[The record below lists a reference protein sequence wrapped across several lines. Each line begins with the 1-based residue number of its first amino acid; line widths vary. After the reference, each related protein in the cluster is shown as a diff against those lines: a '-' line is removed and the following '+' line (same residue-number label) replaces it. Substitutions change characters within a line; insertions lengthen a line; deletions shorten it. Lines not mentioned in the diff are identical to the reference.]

1 MPSSCFPVVPKI
13 AKHHLALPDT
23 TPLTL
28 LGGLTSFGG
37 AGNNYSMHAFTEM
50 TRQLR
55 QRKSTGVDSNGLI
68 LANGGVMTY
77 QHVVI
82 LSSRPKQDRSPYPSA
97 DPLSADPSKDPAPTI
112 EEEAKGEAIIEVR
125 LLACSVCK
133 QY

>member
-1 MPSSCFPVVPKI
+1 MPKI
-13 AKHHLALPDT
+13 ARHHLALPET

-37 AGNNYSMHAFTEM
+37 AGNNYSMHALTEM

-55 QRKSTGVDSNGLI
+55 QRKSTGIDSNGLI

-82 LSSRPKQDRSPYPSA
+82 LSSRPRKDGSSYPSA
-97 DPLSADPSKDPAPTI
+97 NPLSASSPKDAAPTI
-112 EEEAKGEAIIEVR
+112 QEEANGEAIIEVC
-125 LLACSVCK
+125 LLPFPLSE
-133 QY
+133 